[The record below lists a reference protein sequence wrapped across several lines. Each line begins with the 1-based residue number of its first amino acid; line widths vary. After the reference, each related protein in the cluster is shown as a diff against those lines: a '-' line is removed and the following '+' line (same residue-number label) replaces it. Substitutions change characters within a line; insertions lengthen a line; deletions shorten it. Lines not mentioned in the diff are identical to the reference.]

1 MPTIDLK
8 KTNRDW
14 YAPGPSPAMIDLPAL
29 PYLMVDGSGEPDP
42 AINPD
47 YRNAVESL
55 FPVAYAV
62 RKAIKERTDD
72 AYVVMPLEG
81 LWWAEDMEA
90 FVKRDRKA
98 WQWTLMI
105 RIPPAADESLVTEII
120 ADTSRRKG
128 LAAEVRYGVLDEG
141 TVAQVM
147 HVGPYSA
154 EGPVIAGLHDFI
166 EEQGY
171 ERAGHHH
178 EIYLSDPRKV
188 DPARLKTILRHPMR
202 AR

>member
-14 YAPGPSPAMIDLPAL
+14 YAPGSSPSVVELPPL

-42 AINPD
+42 TMNSQ
-47 YRNAVESL
+47 YREAVESL
-55 FPVAYAV
+55 FPMAYAV
-62 RKAIKERTDD
+62 RKAIKDRTDD

-90 FVKRDRKA
+90 FVTGDRKA

-105 RIPPAADESLVTEII
+105 RIPPETGESMVTEVI
-120 ADTSRRKG
+120 ADTTRRKN
-128 LAAEVRYGVLDEG
+128 LPAEVRYEVLDEG
-141 TVAQVM
+141 AVAQVM
-147 HVGPYSA
+147 HIGPYSA

-171 ERAGHHH
+171 ERSGKHH
-178 EIYLSDPRKV
+178 EIYLSDPRRTAPEK
-188 DPARLKTILRHPMR
+188 LKTVIRQPCR
-202 AR
+202 